1 MKWSRKKLEKTQ
13 IANTRVEK
21 GGIATDP
28 IDVKLLIYKNYEQLY
43 INTFTNLKFI
53 IFEKHNLSKLICEE
67 METLKLCNIYQTN

>member
-43 INTFTNLKFI
+43 INTFTNLN
-53 IFEKHNLSKLICEE
+53 EVHNL
-67 METLKLCNIYQTN
+67 